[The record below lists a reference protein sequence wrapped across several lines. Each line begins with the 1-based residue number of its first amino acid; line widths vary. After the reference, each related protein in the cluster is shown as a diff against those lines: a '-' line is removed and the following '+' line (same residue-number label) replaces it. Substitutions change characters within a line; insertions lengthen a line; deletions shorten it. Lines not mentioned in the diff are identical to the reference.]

1 MLRFSRLLFILFA
14 TLTFSHNGKTSA
26 SIVAALHE
34 AGPVLKRVGKYFDSE
49 VVDTVTITYCTTT
62 GASLGHAASIKVL
75 ETYYGF
81 SGKRFNS
88 NERLEDD
95 LGYWMGL
102 VIGHHVGKLI
112 VKGRHNI
119 TDVVF
124 PAFYDVTAAAGQA
137 SLVFFDTK
145 TQQAGNWISS
155 KLSNWK
161 ERLQAYAN
169 QKQSQE
175 SGPGTKTD

>member
-1 MLRFSRLLFILFA
+1 MLKPTHLLVVLLA
-14 TLTFSHNGKTSA
+14 TLTISHVGKASA

-34 AGPVLKRVGKYFDSE
+34 TGPVLKKVGKYFDSE

-62 GASLGHAASIKVL
+62 GAWLGHAASIKAL
-75 ETYYGF
+75 EAYYGL
-81 SGKRFNS
+81 SGKRFNP
-88 NERLEDD
+88 NDRLEDD

-102 VIGHHVGKLI
+102 VIGHHVGKLF

-124 PAFYDVTAAAGQA
+124 PAFYDVTTAAGQA
-137 SLVFFDTK
+137 GLVFFDTK
-145 TQQAGNWISS
+145 TQQAGNWISH

-169 QKQSQE
+169 QGKSQE
-175 SGPGTKTD
+175 PQPNAKTD